1 MYIFGQYALSLM
13 PYIQYNG
20 YHELADWLLILCYP
34 SVMNFFIILSMC
46 SAYTKAPVSFACLVS
61 VLGSASSKAVS
72 EDFLVYISLLRD
84 GLSSPGRSQADSDLS
99 SSAPYYWLLT
109 SVSRSSAVRANC
121 FSQILCI
128 SPVTQL
134 YQS

>member
-61 VLGSASSKAVS
+61 VLGSASAKAVS
-72 EDFLVYISLLRD
+72 EGFLVYISLLRD

-109 SVSRSSAVRANC
+109 SVSCSSAVRANC

-128 SPVTQL
+128 SPITQL